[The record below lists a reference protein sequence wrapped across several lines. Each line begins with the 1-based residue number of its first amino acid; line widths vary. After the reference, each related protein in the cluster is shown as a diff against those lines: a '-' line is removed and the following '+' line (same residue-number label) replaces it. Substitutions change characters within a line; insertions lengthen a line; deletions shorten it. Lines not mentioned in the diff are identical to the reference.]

1 MKIDDSCWEAMP
13 IDSFASPVASPGLG
27 GDADAYYRQLF
38 DLCLNEVVVYDPR
51 SRQIVDCNQAAICNL
66 GYTRNELI
74 GRSIESLGCVLTPEA
89 LEAGVAKLLDGTQSR
104 MSCLARPESRSG
116 TSYPA
121 RLHFH
126 RITGSGATGTLLA
139 IVAQKLDERL
149 NYASLARKQCSLRE
163 RERRQLASNLHD
175 SVSQS
180 VMATIIELKS
190 RQEAFSERD
199 RGELIQALENT
210 LEQVRCVTSNLIP
223 EWITEFGLAHG
234 IKAHCER
241 ISRIGNIAIK
251 LRVRGNLDA
260 VSSKAKSDCY
270 HIVQESISNVIR
282 HARARQARLFVCA
295 NAKGI
300 QIDVRDD
307 GKGFDGGRIGR
318 RASDLPGLGLF
329 GMSDRARLCGG
340 SFKLSSQPGKGT
352 HVRVFLPRTACPPD
366 TVKELTSVAVPV
378 SGRRRA
384 ANRAA
389 AYPGI

>member
-1 MKIDDSCWEAMP
+1 M
-13 IDSFASPVASPGLG
+13 
-27 GDADAYYRQLF
+27 
-38 DLCLNEVVVYDPR
+38 
-51 SRQIVDCNQAAICNL
+51 DCNEAAIRNL
-66 GYTRNELI
+66 GYSRTELI

-89 LEAGVAKLLDGTQSR
+89 LEAGVAKLLNGTQSR

-126 RITGSGATGTLLA
+126 RITGKGATGTQLA
-139 IVAQKLDERL
+139 IVAQRLDERL
-149 NYASLARKQCSLRE
+149 NYASLARRQCSLRE

-180 VMATIIELKS
+180 VMATIIDLKS
-190 RQEAFSERD
+190 RQVAFTEQD
-199 RGELIQALENT
+199 RGELIRTLENT
-210 LEQVRCVTSNLIP
+210 LEQVRCVTSSLIP
-223 EWITEFGLAHG
+223 EWITEFGLAQG

-241 ISRIGNIAIK
+241 IAKIGNISIK
-251 LRVRGNLDA
+251 VRIKGNLEA

-282 HARARQARLFVCA
+282 HAHAGNARLFVCA
-295 NAKGI
+295 NAKGV

-307 GKGFDGGRIGR
+307 GRGFDGGRIGR

-340 SFKLSSQPGKGT
+340 DFKLSSQPGKGT
-352 HVRVFLPRTACPPD
+352 HVRVFLPRSACPPE
-366 TVKELTSVAVPV
+366 TVKRLTSVAEPV
-378 SGRRRA
+378 SGRRKTADRVV
-384 ANRAA
+384 
-389 AYPGI
+389 AYPEI